1 LILQRIDKQVVAA
14 ISGYIFSGLFIV
26 SLPIWVSAVI
36 DDLAISERI
45 GGYLGSFEI
54 GCVAIAMLVVSRYTP
69 VINKR
74 KVALI
79 GGLLSIAANIGSA
92 IADTLIILSV
102 MRMFVGL
109 GLGSLLVCALST
121 AAATTKS
128 QHTFAYMEASL
139 AVAAS
144 IFYTLS
150 ALQLEM
156 FGSSGV
162 FITLALIQLAC
173 LPLLRL
179 IPVEKFAVD
188 IEPENANKVAKPRWS
203 VICVNGLFYCGMFSF
218 WTFVSRIGASLDISH
233 MVVGNVLSVAFVAA
247 VISTLSVPF
256 LARYLGYRITVVWTV
271 LVMAIAG
278 FSLTHA
284 FNLIVFAVA
293 VIVLKFHFLL
303 YSTMM
308 NGMFAVSDATG
319 RSNGYGLAFA
329 IVGSAVGP
337 ALGGELLSY
346 AGDGAGYGLLGWLTC
361 LIWTLCLPVIFMLAR
376 HVDTGTRKISSV
388 GVAANMILNTEEK
401 I

>member
-1 LILQRIDKQVVAA
+1 MILNRIDKQVVAA
-14 ISGYIFSGLFIV
+14 IAGYIFSGLFIV

-36 DDLAISERI
+36 DDLAVSERI

-54 GCVAIAMLVVSRYTP
+54 GCVAIAMLIVSRYTS

-92 IADTLIILSV
+92 SADTILMLGL
-102 MRMFVGL
+102 MRMVVGL
-109 GLGSLLVCALST
+109 GLGALIVCALST
-121 AAATTKS
+121 AAGTSKS
-128 QHTFAYMEASL
+128 QRTFAFMEAGL
-139 AVAAS
+139 AIAAS
-144 IFYTLS
+144 VFYTLS
-150 ALQLEM
+150 AMQLEM

-162 FITLALIQLAC
+162 FLTLALIQLAC

-179 IPVEKFAVD
+179 IPEEKFTEN
-188 IEPENANKVAKPRWS
+188 IEPEKINKVAKPRWGA
-203 VICVNGLFYCGMFSF
+203 ICVNGLFYCGMFSF
-218 WTFVSRIGASLDISH
+218 WTFVSRIGTSLDISH
-233 MVVGNVLSVAFVAA
+233 MVIGNVLSVAFVAA

-256 LARYLGYRITVVWTV
+256 LVNNFGYRRTAIWTVV
-271 LVMAIAG
+271 VMAIAG

-284 FNLIVFAVA
+284 SNLIMFAAA
-293 VIVLKFHFLL
+293 VILLKFHFLL

-308 NGMFAVSDATG
+308 NGMFAVSDTTG

-337 ALGGELLSY
+337 ALGGELLNY
-346 AGDGAGYGLLGWLTC
+346 AGHGAGYGLLGWSTC

-376 HVDTGTRKISSV
+376 HVDIGAGKTHLSAWLRT
-388 GVAANMILNTEEK
+388 
-401 I
+401 